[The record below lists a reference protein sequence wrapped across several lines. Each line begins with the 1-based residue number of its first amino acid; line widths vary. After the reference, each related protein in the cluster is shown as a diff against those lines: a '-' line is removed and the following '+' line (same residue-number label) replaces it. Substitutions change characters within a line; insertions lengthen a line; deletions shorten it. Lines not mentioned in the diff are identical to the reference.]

1 MRTKLTYRVQ
11 RLFLLKSVATL
22 HDLFKDIYSKGKT
35 NPSVTFIHNLQS
47 KELSTEVKPSSHSAR
62 KQKTTHQ
69 RYNRNI
75 WDILRKEECTGELS
89 NIKNPGCPWKTTVL
103 DVYKIL
109 SGVNRKKSFR
119 ASIQGNNTLR
129 EVSILLLAKYSM
141 KKTEDDWKWH
151 VNALSLALAVAVC
164 YFILQNKQEPW
175 EFFQFMNKPKSYH
188 YSRERE
194 MYEQY

>member
-1 MRTKLTYRVQ
+1 MN
-11 RLFLLKSVATL
+11 SVLQTSGL
-22 HDLFKDIYSKGKT
+22 R
-35 NPSVTFIHNLQS
+35 TFIHNLQS
-47 KELSTEVKPSSHSAR
+47 KELSAQVKPSIHSAR

-89 NIKNPGCPWKTTVL
+89 NIKSPGCPWKTTVL

-151 VNALSLALAVAVC
+151 VNALSLALAVALC

-175 EFFQFMNKPKSYH
+175 EFFQLMNKPKSYH
-188 YSRERE
+188 YSRERKRH
-194 MYEQY
+194 EQY

>member
-1 MRTKLTYRVQ
+1 MNQNEAFYVLCCERLYLMRTKLTYRVQ
-11 RLFLLKSVATL
+11 RLFLLKSVAAL
-22 HDLFKDIYSKGKT
+22 HNLFKDIYSKGKT
-35 NPSVTFIHNLQS
+35 NQSVTFIHNLQS
-47 KELSTEVKPSSHSAR
+47 KELSTEVKPSIHSAR

-129 EVSILLLAKYSM
+129 EVSILLLATYSM
-141 KKTEDDWKWH
+141 KKTEDD
-151 VNALSLALAVAVC
+151 
-164 YFILQNKQEPW
+164 
-175 EFFQFMNKPKSYH
+175 
-188 YSRERE
+188 
-194 MYEQY
+194 